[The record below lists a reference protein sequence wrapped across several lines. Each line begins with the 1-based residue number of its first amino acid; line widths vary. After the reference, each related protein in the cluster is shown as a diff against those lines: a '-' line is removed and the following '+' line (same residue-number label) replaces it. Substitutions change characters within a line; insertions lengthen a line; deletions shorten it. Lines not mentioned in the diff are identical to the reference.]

1 MSEEK
6 KNLIRD
12 VTKRLDK
19 LPEDKKNYLLGY
31 MNGIMDNEKI
41 HSSKKQTVS
50 SD

>member
-41 HSSKKQTVS
+41 HSSKEETVS

>member
-19 LPEDKKNYLLGY
+19 LPEDKKNYVLGY

-41 HSSKKQTVS
+41 HSSKKETVS

>member
-6 KNLIRD
+6 KKLIRD
-12 VTKRLDK
+12 VTSRIDK

-31 MNGIMDNEKI
+31 MNGVIDNEKI
-41 HSSKKQTVS
+41 HSSKKETVN

>member
-41 HSSKKQTVS
+41 HSSKKETVS

>member
-19 LPEDKKNYLLGY
+19 LPEDKKNYLLGD

-41 HSSKKQTVS
+41 HSSKKETVS

>member
-6 KNLIRD
+6 KELIKD

-19 LPEDKKNYLLGY
+19 LPKDKKNYLLGY

-41 HSSKKQTVS
+41 HSSEKETAK